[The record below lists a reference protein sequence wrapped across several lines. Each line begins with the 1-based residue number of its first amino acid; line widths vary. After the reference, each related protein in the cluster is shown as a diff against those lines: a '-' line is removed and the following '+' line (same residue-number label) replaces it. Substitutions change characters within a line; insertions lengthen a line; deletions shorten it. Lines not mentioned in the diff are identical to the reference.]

1 MPLDREINAGLA
13 GGMVLLETAEFE
25 RLAYSEGQRGSVVI
39 DDPEEVSRLYDRYG
53 MLRSQALTPQATK
66 RLLEMLAGET

>member
-1 MPLDREINAGLA
+1 
-13 GGMVLLETAEFE
+13 
-25 RLAYSEGQRGSVVI
+25 VI